1 MKVILIPCGA
11 TEWRDS
17 GRLLGRVE
25 VPLTDEGRAKCGE
38 WAALFG
44 DERPAC
50 IYHSSDELATE
61 TAALIAK
68 PLKVPTKS
76 IRGLDEV
83 DVGLWAGLTQQQLKS
98 RYESAFRQLCDS
110 PLNTQQQLKS
120 RYESAFRQLC
130 DSPLN
135 VSAPDGETFGNAVE
149 RVTQSLKKKLK
160 RNGGAMAGFVMR
172 PLALAATR
180 CDMEERPMSE
190 FWATSMQTDAPVV
203 LDCTTRPAQATLVG
217 SE

>member
-25 VPLTDEGRAKCGE
+25 VPLTDEGRARCGQ
-38 WAALFG
+38 WAGLFG
-44 DERPAC
+44 DERPVC

-83 DVGLWAGLTQQQLKS
+83 DVGLWAGLTQEQLKS
-98 RYESAFRQLCDS
+98 RYESAFRQLC
-110 PLNTQQQLKS
+110 
-120 RYESAFRQLC
+120 E
-130 DSPLN
+130 SPLN
-135 VSAPDGETFGNAVE
+135 VSAPDGETFGEAVE
-149 RVTQSLKKKLK
+149 RVTRSLKKKLK
-160 RNGGAMAGFVMR
+160 RNGGAVTGFVMR

-190 FWATSMQTDAPVV
+190 FWATSMQADAPVV
-203 LDCTTRPAQATLVG
+203 LDCTTKPAQATQVG
-217 SE
+217 SQ